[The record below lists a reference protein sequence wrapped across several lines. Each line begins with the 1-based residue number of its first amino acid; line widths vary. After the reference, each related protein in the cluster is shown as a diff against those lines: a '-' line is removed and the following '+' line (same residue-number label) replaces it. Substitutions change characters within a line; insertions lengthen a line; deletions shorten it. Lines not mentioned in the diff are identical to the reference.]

1 MIIEF
6 ELNGRVVTREIEPGA
21 TLSTVL
27 RDSSQFSVKHGC
39 ATGDCGAC
47 TVLLDGQ
54 PINSCVVAAG
64 RIQGQMVTTLEG
76 LLDDPMMLKLQA
88 ALVECGAV
96 QCGYCSP
103 GMLITLY
110 AHFIHES
117 DQLNEDSLR
126 HAMTGN
132 LCRCTGY
139 VKHIEAALNVAQ
151 SMSSND
157 NHDSVDGNTATEA
170 PSASNNLEGK

>member
-6 ELNGRVVTREIEPGA
+6 ELNGRVVTRDVDPGA
-21 TLSTVL
+21 TLMTVL

-64 RIQGQMVTTLEG
+64 RIQGQMITTLEG
-76 LLDDPMMLKLQA
+76 LLNDPMMLKLQA
-88 ALVECGAV
+88 ALVESGAV

-103 GMLITLY
+103 GMLISLY

-117 DQLNEDSLR
+117 GNLDEDSLR

-139 VKHIEAALNVAQ
+139 VKHIEAALNVA
-151 SMSSND
+151 
-157 NHDSVDGNTATEA
+157 DSLPVSE
-170 PSASNNLEGK
+170 NLEGK